1 MIKYMPIEEAK
12 SIYLINGRYHGSL
25 GSYPIV
31 QDRKSCDRCAVG
43 HVAVVLHCNG
53 TSTAKNLESQGERA
67 LISYAA
73 KR

>member
-31 QDRKSCDRCAVG
+31 QGNYSPPAVLFPIGRKST
-43 HVAVVLHCNG
+43 
-53 TSTAKNLESQGERA
+53 TSVER
-67 LISYAA
+67 LTP
-73 KR
+73 